1 MAAMRSLAWLIV
13 GAAGC
18 GSVANKPPDG
28 GAGSDGATGAA
39 PGTIRWVR
47 SLSSMEALGV
57 ADGPGGLA
65 VAGAI
70 SAPANLGG
78 QTLVP
83 AGDFDMVVAGFDAET
98 ADHVFSVRHGGVGG
112 EFGFLHHEDSNGAP
126 MVYGVSY
133 GNVDLGLGPMAGGT
147 PGNTMLADGYIGR
160 FGPSAP
166 AWIARIVRTSGA
178 GENKILASAPGPGST
193 VYAGGYIANP
203 TTFSVTSG
211 TNTTVVDGGLIT
223 PVGRDIFLARFNTFT
238 GAVDLTKQYGGTA
251 DDEITGAASVGG
263 NLVVAG
269 RFGGDP
275 VGVPPGTLKF
285 GGTAA
290 PLTSNGGLDIFVA
303 KLDTSGN
310 GVWAVHFGGTGDE
323 RDPRIAVDP
332 AGDVYI
338 TGTFTGQIAFG
349 AVNLVSMG
357 DIDVFVAKLHGSDGS
372 VAWAI
377 SRGTAMTDRAGDI
390 AVDAMGHV
398 VLGASLNGTPLANG
412 DALLES
418 FDASNGSSRW
428 AKMFTTS
435 GADGVSVVTYGRNGD
450 VYATVGIGGP
460 FDFGMPIIGAA
471 GPAAVLLR
479 IAP

>member
-1 MAAMRSLAWLIV
+1 MRSLAWLIV

-18 GSVANKPPDG
+18 GSVTNKSPDA
-28 GAGSDGATGAA
+28 GAGSDGATGAG

-57 ADGPGGLA
+57 SDGPGGLT
-65 VAGAI
+65 VAGSI

-78 QTLVP
+78 QPLVP
-83 AGDFDMVVAGFDAET
+83 VGGFDMVVAGFDAET
-98 ADHVFSVRHGGVGG
+98 ADHVFSVLHGAAGN
-112 EFGFLHHEDSNGAP
+112 EFGFLHYEDTNGAP

-133 GNVDLGLGPMAGGT
+133 GNVDLGLGLTSGGIPSST
-147 PGNTMLADGYIGR
+147 QLADGFIGR
-160 FGPSAP
+160 FGPAAP
-166 AWIARIVRTSGA
+166 AWIARIVRTNGTGSM
-178 GENKILASAPGPGST
+178 GEDKILASAPGPDGT
-193 VYAGGYIANP
+193 IYAGGYI
-203 TTFSVTSG
+203 TETSTFSVTNG
-211 TNTTVVDGGLIT
+211 TTTT
-223 PVGRDIFLARFNTFT
+223 PTQTLTSTGGRDIFLARFNTFT
-238 GAVDLTKQYGGTA
+238 GMVDPPKTYGGTA
-251 DDEITGAASVGG
+251 DDEITGAASTGG
-263 NLVVAG
+263 SLVVAG

-275 VGVPPGTLKF
+275 AGVPPGTLKF
-285 GGTAA
+285 NGTAA

-303 KLDTSGN
+303 KLDAN
-310 GVWAVHFGGTGDE
+310 GDGIWAVHFGGTGDE
-323 RDPRIAVDP
+323 RDPRVAVDA
-332 AGDVYI
+332 AGDIYV
-338 TGTFTGQIAFG
+338 TGTFTGQVAFG

-398 VLGASLNGTPLANG
+398 VLGASLNGTLTANG
-412 DALLES
+412 DAWLES

-428 AKMFTTS
+428 AKMIATP
-435 GADGVSVVTYGRNGD
+435 APDGVSVVTYGRNGD
-450 VYATVGIGGP
+450 LYATVGIGDP

>member
-1 MAAMRSLAWLIV
+1 MS
-13 GAAGC
+13 
-18 GSVANKPPDG
+18 
-28 GAGSDGATGAA
+28 
-39 PGTIRWVR
+39 
-47 SLSSMEALGV
+47 
-57 ADGPGGLA
+57 DGPGGLT

-98 ADHVFSVRHGGVGG
+98 ADHVFSVRHGAAGG

-133 GNVDLGLGPMAGGT
+133 ANVDLGLGAMTGGSPSDPMK
-147 PGNTMLADGYIGR
+147 ADGFIGR
-160 FGPSAP
+160 FGPAAP
-166 AWIARIVRTSGA
+166 AWIARIVRTNGDNPNA
-178 GENKILASAPGPGST
+178 GEDKILASAPGPDST
-193 VYAGGYIANP
+193 VYAGGYIADTCTFGVTGG
-203 TTFSVTSG
+203 TTTPSMTLTSTG
-211 TNTTVVDGGLIT
+211 
-223 PVGRDIFLARFNTFT
+223 GRDIFLARFNTFT
-238 GAVDLTKQYGGTA
+238 GAVDLTKTYGGTT

-275 VGVPPGTLKF
+275 AGVPPGTLKF
-285 GGTAA
+285 GGAAA

-310 GVWAVHFGGTGDE
+310 GVWAVHFGGAGDE
-323 RDPRIAVDP
+323 RDPRVAVDP
-332 AGDVYI
+332 AGDVYV

-377 SRGTAMTDRAGDI
+377 SRGTAGTDRAGDI

-398 VLGASLNGTPLANG
+398 VLGASLNGTPTANG

-428 AKMFTTS
+428 VKTIATP
-435 GADGVSVVTYGRNGD
+435 GPDGVGNVIFGRNGD
-450 VYATVGIGGP
+450 LYATVGIGGA
-460 FDFGMPIIGAA
+460 FDFGTPIIGAA